1 MRLRSGWLSFGMIV
15 LICGITLIPA
25 QQLPRL
31 EVDTSNQS
39 MSATQAE
46 DATAPFTN
54 QTSLL
59 IAVSADS
66 PFTADQWQALNDLTI
81 SVKKVSGVTQ
91 AILPFIQADGWTMR
105 LFNKF
110 NPARAANL
118 QNLLSLLRSK
128 DNKTLGILVLLSKEA
143 GTGSKRT
150 QTLADLKAVLADHTI
165 AQANTCLVGL
175 PVVNETVGEMIQR
188 DQGLLMPLSAGIIF
202 LMLIL
207 IYRNPVGVIAPMIVI
222 GLAVAWTL
230 GIYAWRVQQLNV
242 VTSLLAPV
250 VMILSLATTVHV
262 YEAFLGYRPQCQT
275 TAQALAM
282 SLRNIWRP
290 CLFSALTTGAGL
302 ASLMCSSIP
311 AVRLFGLYGALGVLL
326 SFVFGISVTPLL
338 LSWPIFDKWTTH
350 APHQSTWMGRLLATC
365 THLGWYR
372 RKQILAAFSGISL
385 LALIGL
391 TQLHCNTNL
400 LDFLNQDSEL
410 VHTSRLVDDRLIGVN
425 TLTCRITSASG
436 LVPPSQAYQ
445 AFLTEIENLDSING
459 VIPEAMTHDTD
470 SQAQTWDVTLR
481 VRAIGSKQA
490 LNLLTTLKTLA
501 QHHFGPD
508 ATLRFGGYFYGI
520 VTESDQLVT
529 DLIRS
534 FALALSIIT
543 ILIGIQLRS
552 FKATLMSLV
561 PNVLSVL
568 WIFGLMGLIGIDLST
583 GTAMIAC
590 VVLGLAVDHTI
601 HYLSSLHHNQHPN
614 LFQAIYRTTLGVGP
628 ALVISTLILAA
639 GFGVG
644 IAGSFKPTIY
654 FSLFTA
660 LAMLAALFC
669 NLLGMPVLMNLRQS
683 KGQCLSAVNTESDS
697 SPFEEVP
704 LL

>member
-1 MRLRSGWLSFGMIV
+1 
-15 LICGITLIPA
+15 
-25 QQLPRL
+25 
-31 EVDTSNQS
+31 
-39 MSATQAE
+39 
-46 DATAPFTN
+46 
-54 QTSLL
+54 
-59 IAVSADS
+59 
-66 PFTADQWQALNDLTI
+66 
-81 SVKKVSGVTQ
+81 
-91 AILPFIQADGWTMR
+91 
-105 LFNKF
+105 
-110 NPARAANL
+110 
-118 QNLLSLLRSK
+118 
-128 DNKTLGILVLLSKEA
+128 
-143 GTGSKRT
+143 
-150 QTLADLKAVLADHTI
+150 
-165 AQANTCLVGL
+165 
-175 PVVNETVGEMIQR
+175 
-188 DQGLLMPLSAGIIF
+188 
-202 LMLIL
+202 
-207 IYRNPVGVIAPMIVI
+207 
-222 GLAVAWTL
+222 VAWTL

-459 VIPEAMTHDTD
+459 VIPEAMTHDTA

-644 IAGSFKPTIY
+644 TAGSFKPTIY

-669 NLLGMPVLMNLRQS
+669 NLLGMPVLMNLIQS